1 MQKLLSYLNQWL
13 PKRFKGR
20 RFLLDHYHFDM
31 TSFEG
36 DVGEWLDEFP
46 INENNVEIYFALAE
60 LFRRRGEFDKAV
72 SIHEAIS
79 KAQLPEQNYS
89 EITLEIAQD
98 YYAAGMLG
106 HAEEVLVEALEHAD
120 EDISRQAFRLW
131 LAILESEQDW
141 DRAVHLVEEYGIPG
155 SGGLRLANFYCE
167 YIEQLRR
174 EKPSSQLQK
183 ILRKALRLEVSARAA
198 MLNADLLTQMNAFTD
213 AIQSYREILQRD
225 PRRTNLALKPLRHLS
240 ELNDSLDAYSRF
252 LAHLYV
258 RHPSVRILEMLI
270 DCHGRTGSVLPQNI
284 QDALEEQVR
293 KGESDVVFQ
302 FWLARQSSDV
312 QSALQPLVDSF
323 LGHSLDQ
330 TDEHVCLECGFRSE
344 KMVWQCPQCS
354 SWETLYSRYELK
366 IEQQLKKVT

>member
-20 RFLLDHYHFDM
+20 RFLLDEYHFDM
-31 TSFEG
+31 ATFEG
-36 DVGEWLDEFP
+36 DVSEWLDEFP
-46 INENNVEIYFALAE
+46 INERNVEIYFALAE

-79 KAQLPEQNYS
+79 KANLTEHSYS

-120 EDISRQAFRLW
+120 EEISRQAFRLW

-141 DRAVHLVEEYGIPG
+141 ERAVHLVEEYGIPG

-174 EKPSSQLQK
+174 EKSSSQLQK
-183 ILRKALRLEVSARAA
+183 MLRKPLKLEVSARAA
-198 MLNADLLTQMNAFTD
+198 MLSAELLTQTNALPD
-213 AIQSYREILQRD
+213 AIQAYRDILQRD
-225 PRRTNLALKPLRHLS
+225 PRRANLVLKPLHHLS
-240 ELNDSLDAYSRF
+240 ELDDSTDAFCRF
-252 LAHLYV
+252 LVQLYV
-258 RHPSVRILEMLI
+258 RHPSVRVLEMLI
-270 DCHGRTGSVLPQNI
+270 DCNSRYKFELPANIREALNEQVKRGESNIVFRHWMSHQNNEV
-284 QDALEEQVR
+284 QRALE
-293 KGESDVVFQ
+293 
-302 FWLARQSSDV
+302 
-312 QSALQPLVDSF
+312 PLVESF
-323 LGHSLDQ
+323 LEHSLEH
-330 TDEHVCLECGFRSE
+330 TDEHVCLECGFHSE